1 MRKSWIEVLLAL
13 VISTLVACSAWAA
26 DPPPK
31 GPFVLKPIGP
41 PLGTG
46 KMVIDVT
53 LVLGGVKVTRKVE
66 IPSGDIKPLVMPVRI
81 KADPANGILEE
92 PIRDFAQRVLN
103 AQGEASNA
111 KAKVIADAVNTAF
124 KDDFAKLPK
133 AAADAAKAGA
143 GFTIV
148 KNRTI
153 RVGNLPVPGLDA
165 PFGELVIPNVLKE
178 KDKSGAVIPAVKFVE
193 GKILGEG
200 GNGGGFGKDPDPVKP
215 SPGVK
220 VGMGPANSGITNL
233 ANGLDPLGLPS
244 LVEFGIEG
252 LFVASY
258 APAAGSTD
266 EVILSTLAD
275 LLDLNGIAAT
285 YDSLSRE
292 LFLDAPLP
300 DEQFLVWGNTD
311 TGLEFFTSFA
321 GLDEAV
327 VAEPSTLVLATF
339 ALLLLIRADRANRG
353 WRLPGSGFQLKPG

>member
-1 MRKSWIEVLLAL
+1 MRKSWIKALLAL
-13 VISTLVACSAWAA
+13 VISALALCSAWAA
-26 DPPPK
+26 DPPK
-31 GPFVLKPIGP
+31 GTFVIKPIGA

-46 KMVIDVT
+46 KMVFDAT
-53 LVLGGVKVTRKVE
+53 LVLGGLKVTRKVE
-66 IPSGDIKPLVMPVRI
+66 IPSGDIKALVMPVRI

-92 PIRDFAQRVLN
+92 PIKDFAQRVLN

-111 KAKVIADAVNTAF
+111 KARVMADAVNAAF

-153 RVGNLPVPGLDA
+153 RVGNQNVPGLDA
-165 PFGELVIPNVLKE
+165 PFGELVIPNVSKE
-178 KDKSGAVIPAVKFVE
+178 KDKFGAEILAVKIVE

-200 GNGGGFGKDPDPVKP
+200 GNGGGFRKDPDPNPK
-215 SPGVK
+215 SSLGVK

-233 ANGLDPLGLPS
+233 ATGLDPFDSPS

-252 LFVASY
+252 RFVASY
-258 APAAGSTD
+258 MPAAGSTD
-266 EVILSTLAD
+266 EVILSALAD
-275 LLDLNGIAAT
+275 MLDQHGIDAT

-321 GLDEAV
+321 GLDEAA
-327 VAEPSTLVLATF
+327 VAEPSTLVLALL
-339 ALLLLIRADRANRG
+339 ALLLLIRGNGGGRG
-353 WRLPGSGFQLKPG
+353 WQLTGSGFQLKPG